1 LKSFALTSAL
11 LLLSAVMPS
20 LISSMA
26 CAEDQKASEV
36 QGTEAATNP
45 NAKFVTKLAGLVLF
59 VSNSCPETKV
69 DYDRFK
75 ATVTSLG
82 VQVDALS
89 AEPMKLESLNYFTSY
104 EANAKDNCAR
114 ALTEF
119 GTEGRIIR
127 GIFSAK

>member
-1 LKSFALTSAL
+1 LKSLAPAFAL
-11 LLLSAVMPS
+11 LLSSAVMPS

-26 CAEDQKASEV
+26 SAEDQKAPEA
-36 QGTEAATNP
+36 QGTEAANP

-59 VSNSCPETKV
+59 VSNSCPGAKV